1 MEAVSAWIMER
12 QKDLQ
17 AIGPSTM
24 MLLARPKA
32 VGPTKGISAPDA
44 FTNAQMI
51 AWMRD
56 EYNLSVVNLRLAS
69 YYCRDSKS
77 S

>member
-1 MEAVSAWIMER
+1 MDNGKTKGFTGYRA
-12 QKDLQ
+12 QYND
-17 AIGPSTM
+17 
-24 MLLARPKA
+24 A

-56 EYNLSVVNLRLAS
+56 EYNLSVLTICVNLRLAS